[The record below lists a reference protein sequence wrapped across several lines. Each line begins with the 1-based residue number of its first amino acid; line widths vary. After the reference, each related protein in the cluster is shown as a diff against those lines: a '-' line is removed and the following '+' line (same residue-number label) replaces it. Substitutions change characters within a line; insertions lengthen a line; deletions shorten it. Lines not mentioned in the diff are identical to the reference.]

1 MLNIPVVLTHSM
13 ILWALH
19 RSCHFAVSYSLV
31 FRLCFIPTI
40 KNTPPSATPNHPPV
54 SLLLMGG
61 LMTGGWSV
69 QSQPDACP
77 RLPIRPQAYKKA
89 DFVLGAGKAARED
102 GDGAS
107 GSIIIVFVQITWR
120 HFKMQLSDN
129 KYSTF
134 LGVAWCHQIE
144 ATARASVPQ
153 RCLEQGFACAVI
165 CRKPLRGR
173 TLHGRQSGTIGR
185 NLLQKR
191 QLWLVRQIIQIF
203 AVQCGQEHLRA
214 ER

>member
-1 MLNIPVVLTHSM
+1 
-13 ILWALH
+13 
-19 RSCHFAVSYSLV
+19 
-31 FRLCFIPTI
+31 
-40 KNTPPSATPNHPPV
+40 
-54 SLLLMGG
+54 
-61 LMTGGWSV
+61 MTGGWSV

-120 HFKMQLSDN
+120 HFKMQLFDN

-144 ATARASVPQ
+144 ATARANVPQ
-153 RCLEQGFACAVI
+153 RCLEQRFACAVI
-165 CRKPLRGR
+165 CREPVKPMF
-173 TLHGRQSGTIGR
+173 GTRPTKPIKYIATR
-185 NLLQKR
+185 NSLGNCCIPYQ
-191 QLWLVRQIIQIF
+191 QLIQGTWHIQCFLDPQLVQIIQWLVDKRGAVDGEEFFNSF
-203 AVQCGQEHLRA
+203 AGINIYP
-214 ER
+214 